1 MIHNNRILLFFYLA
15 GRLVCA
21 NGYLVTVFGED
32 VGMKR
37 VVQEPPMTSWRC
49 LHTST
54 LSRLSPNSSIFRI

>member
-1 MIHNNRILLFFYLA
+1 MIHNNHILFFFYLA
-15 GRLVCA
+15 GRQICVD
-21 NGYLVTVFGED
+21 NYSVTAFGED

-49 LHTST
+49 LRTST